1 MCAPRL
7 LRWGDYKRG
16 MMKKLLVALALLLTT
31 TATIAPASLRQT
43 VHRQNHAHRVMCYT
57 SCPFYRD
64 RCRTVFANGCLF
76 KRCLKEMVYS
86 CLGNPADVQCARPC
100 SQLNP
105 CPGGQQCG
113 QGQCII
119 QPPPVK
125 CAQLPPLKRPK
136 PPTTEACGTIFCPRG
151 TPYCDHGTST
161 CVANP
166 PGGCPAGFPTDC
178 QNGFCCPSGDT
189 CNTSGCCGGQ
199 YPVAC
204 GDYCCTQGSTCG
216 QGSCTDPCPAATP
229 VACGDPLLCCAAGS
243 ACGQGGCVPSTGPPT
258 LPPGNYNVTICVSGT
273 INLPCTPVGTFP
285 ISELGAFEQA
295 MQGAISQF
303 LASGGAEGCSI
314 GAGQASAAGG
324 GVDVSFSATC
334 TDPSGA
340 SASETV
346 LLEVRP

>member
-86 CLGNPADVQCARPC
+86 CLGNPADAQCARPC

-105 CPGGQQCG
+105 CPGAQQCG
-113 QGQCII
+113 QGQCIM

-166 PGGCPAGFPTDC
+166 PGGCPAGFPTNC

-189 CNTSGCCGGQ
+189 CNTTGCCGGQ
-199 YPVAC
+199 FPVAC

-216 QGSCTDPCPAATP
+216 QGSCTDPFPAATP
-229 VACGDPLLCCAAGS
+229 VACGNP
-243 ACGQGGCVPSTGPPT
+243 
-258 LPPGNYNVTICVSGT
+258 YNVTICISGT
-273 INLPCTPVGTFP
+273 ISLPCTPVGTFP
-285 ISELGAFEQA
+285 ISQLGAFEQA

-303 LASGGAEGCSI
+303 LANSGAEDCSI

>member
-1 MCAPRL
+1 MRAPRL
-7 LRWGDYKRG
+7 LRWGHYNRG
-16 MMKKLLVALALLLTT
+16 MMKKLLVALALLLST
-31 TATIAPASLRQT
+31 TATIAPASLRRT
-43 VHRQNHAHRVMCYT
+43 VRRQNHAHRVMCYT

-136 PPTTEACGTIFCPRG
+136 PPTREACGTIFCPRG

-166 PGGCPAGFPTDC
+166 PGGCPARRSGRFPSASWGHSNRPC
-178 QNGFCCPSGDT
+178 RAPLANSSHRAAPKVVPSALGR
-189 CNTSGCCGGQ
+189 
-199 YPVAC
+199 
-204 GDYCCTQGSTCG
+204 
-216 QGSCTDPCPAATP
+216 
-229 VACGDPLLCCAAGS
+229 PLL
-243 ACGQGGCVPSTGPPT
+243 Q
-258 LPPGNYNVTICVSGT
+258 
-273 INLPCTPVGTFP
+273 
-285 ISELGAFEQA
+285 E
-295 MQGAISQF
+295 
-303 LASGGAEGCSI
+303 EGW
-314 GAGQASAAGG
+314 
-324 GVDVSFSATC
+324 T
-334 TDPSGA
+334 
-340 SASETV
+340 
-346 LLEVRP
+346 

>member
-1 MCAPRL
+1 M
-7 LRWGDYKRG
+7 KRI
-16 MMKKLLVALALLLTT
+16 LVALALLL
-31 TATIAPASLRQT
+31 AASIAPASLRRT
-43 VHRQNHAHRVMCYT
+43 VLRQNHAHRVMCYT

-64 RCRTVFANGCLF
+64 RCQNVFVKGCLY
-76 KRCLKEMVYS
+76 KRCVKEMVYS
-86 CLGNPADVQCARPC
+86 CLGNPADAQCARPC

-105 CPGGQQCG
+105 CAAGQQCA
-113 QGQCII
+113 QGQCIM
-119 QPPPVK
+119 QTPAVK

-136 PPTTEACGTIFCPRG
+136 PPTTEACGTIFCPQG

-166 PGGCPAGFPTDC
+166 PLECPATYPVAC
-178 QNGFCCPSGDT
+178 QNGICCPSGAT

-199 YPVAC
+199 YPVPC
-204 GDYCCTQGSTCG
+204 GDYCCTPGSICG
-216 QGSCTDPCPAATP
+216 QGGCADPCPAATP
-229 VACGDPLLCCAAGS
+229 VACGNPLVCCAAS
-243 ACGQGGCVPSTGPPT
+243 TVCGRDCNTTTTTLPGPS

-273 INLPCTPVGTFP
+273 ISLPCTPIGTFP
-285 ISELGAFEQA
+285 VSQLGAFEQA

-303 LASGGAEGCSI
+303 LSSGGAQGCSI

-324 GVDVSFSATC
+324 GVDVRFSATC

-346 LLEVRP
+346 LLKVRP